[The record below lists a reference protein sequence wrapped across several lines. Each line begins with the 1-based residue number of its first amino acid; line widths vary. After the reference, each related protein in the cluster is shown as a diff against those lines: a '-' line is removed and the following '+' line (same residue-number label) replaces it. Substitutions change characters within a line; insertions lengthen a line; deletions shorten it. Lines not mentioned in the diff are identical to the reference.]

1 MNVTVYV
8 EMRSYSFVYAVIL
21 QLHSQ
26 VRRTCFRITWRCCI
40 HQRNDADRTYLRFV
54 RPGRGPGF
62 VA

>member
-26 VRRTCFRITWRCCI
+26 VRRTCFRIT
-40 HQRNDADRTYLRFV
+40 
-54 RPGRGPGF
+54 
-62 VA
+62 